1 MRRRSEIIGNALNL
15 TACWA
20 YTRCPRASIH
30 VRVKRIVVVAI
41 LLSPA
46 IAIPAMAADM
56 PLPGPAPIPPNSYYP
71 VAAPLSW
78 GASISGSTAATASAT
93 VIEPTQG
100 FDGQLRHH
108 RGSRW
113 GDSRFSITQ
122 DLAASCSAWRAIL
135 IGPAAG
141 QQLHR
146 SMCRSGCRR
155 RFGTAGAALADLR
168 VGLNPQ
174 ATFATLGPQVAG
186 LLAVALSLPSPR
198 TGPPRLNTSTSVS
211 APSRARPGRSAR
223 WSIQRKSVT
232 PRSH

>member
-20 YTRCPRASIH
+20 YTRCPRASIY

-93 VIEPTQG
+93 VIGPTQG
-100 FDGQLRHH
+100 FRPATSPPPGVSLGGQPV
-108 RGSRW
+108 
-113 GDSRFSITQ
+113 SITQ

-135 IGPAAG
+135 IGPG
-141 QQLHR
+141 
-146 SMCRSGCRR
+146 
-155 RFGTAGAALADLR
+155 
-168 VGLNPQ
+168 
-174 ATFATLGPQVAG
+174 
-186 LLAVALSLPSPR
+186 
-198 TGPPRLNTSTSVS
+198 
-211 APSRARPGRSAR
+211 
-223 WSIQRKSVT
+223 
-232 PRSH
+232 